1 MKIDHAR
8 LLSDLH
14 RLAQFGKV
22 GTGVNRLSFGP
33 EDQEARQWLLQQ
45 MRGAGLDAV
54 IDGIGNVYGRTK
66 GVEHAV
72 LIGSHT
78 DSVPKGGWLDGAM
91 GVLYGLEIV
100 RTRNESNV
108 LTDIGVDVISFADE
122 EGTYRA
128 LAGSLSFCGELTDK
142 DIDAAKNK
150 QGIPLRQALDKAGYA
165 GQARARLDPT
175 RHLAYLEG
183 HIEQGPRLEVEA
195 KKIGLVTAI
204 VGIRRARITCSGQAD
219 HAGTTPM
226 HLRKDAGAALIKICA
241 DLLRRFERTR
251 SDLSVWNLGHIAFE
265 PGAGNVVPSSAEV
278 LVEFRDPQLAV
289 LDRLE
294 AEIHAIVKTANGQQG
309 VGVQAQRLINI
320 APADMDAGLVD
331 TIEAATQNRGIPAL
345 RMPSGAGHDAM
356 VLSRYVPTAM
366 LFIPSIGGRSHDII
380 ENTNDEDICLG
391 ANVLVDTIGLIA
403 KKESLA

>member
-14 RLAQFGKV
+14 QLAQFGKV
-22 GTGVNRLSFGP
+22 GTGVNRLSFSP

-45 MRGAGLDAV
+45 MRGAGLDAA

-66 GVEHAV
+66 GVEQAV

-91 GVLYGLEIV
+91 GVLYGLEIA
-100 RTRNESNV
+100 RTRNEASV
-108 LTDIGVDVISFADE
+108 LTNLGVDVISFADE

-128 LAGSLSFCGELTDK
+128 LAGSLSFCGELTDT

-150 QGIPLRQALDKAGYA
+150 QGIPLKQALDEAGYI
-165 GQARARLDPT
+165 GQTRARVDPK

-241 DLLRRFERTR
+241 DLLQRFEQAS
-251 SDLSVWNLGHIAFE
+251 SDLSVWNLGHISFE
-265 PGAGNVVPSSAEV
+265 PGAGNVVPSSAQV
-278 LVEFRDPQLAV
+278 LVEFRDPQLTV

-294 AEIHAIVKTANGQQG
+294 AEIHAIVKTENGQQG
-309 VGVQAQRLINI
+309 VGVQAQQLINI

-331 TIEAATQNRGIPAL
+331 TVEAATQNRGIPTL

-356 VLSRYVPTAM
+356 VLSRYVPSAM
-366 LFIPSIGGRSHDII
+366 LFIPSIGGRSHDIV
-380 ENTNDEDICLG
+380 ENTSDEDICLG
-391 ANVLVDTIGLIA
+391 ANVLIDTIGLIA
-403 KKESLA
+403 KKESLT